1 MITSRNLTRHELIGL
16 PVRVVDATNPALRG
30 IAGIVVDETRQM
42 IAVADGTR
50 VRRVAKAACV
60 FRFTLPD
67 GAETEVPGR
76 ALVAPPERRTAR
88 EKRRER

>member
-1 MITSRNLTRHELIGL
+1 MITARNLPRHELIGL
-16 PVRVVDATNPALRG
+16 SVRVVEATNPALRG

-42 IAVADGTR
+42 IAVADGHR

-67 GAETEVPGR
+67 GSEVQVPGR
-76 ALVAPPERRTAR
+76 ALVAPPERRIAK
-88 EKRRER
+88 ELRR